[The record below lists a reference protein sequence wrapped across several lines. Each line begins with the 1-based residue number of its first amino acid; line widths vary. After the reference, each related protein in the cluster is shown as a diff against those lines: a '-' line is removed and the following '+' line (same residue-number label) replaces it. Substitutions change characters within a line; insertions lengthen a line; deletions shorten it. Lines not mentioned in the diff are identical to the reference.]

1 METQYDQASL
11 PIFSDGRVHAFNVKD
26 EEFSNF

>member
-11 PIFSDGRVHAFNVKD
+11 PIFSDCRVHAFNVKD